1 MGVSTHVPNPVDSV
15 EDLWLLDDMENENT
29 NPLREVNTELFSPFV
44 KISKLKYGKFGII
57 KRL

>member
-1 MGVSTHVPNPVDSV
+1 MGVSAHVPNPVDSV

-29 NPLREVNTELFSPFV
+29 NPLREVNAELCSPFI
-44 KISKLKYGKFGII
+44 ISKLKSGKLGII